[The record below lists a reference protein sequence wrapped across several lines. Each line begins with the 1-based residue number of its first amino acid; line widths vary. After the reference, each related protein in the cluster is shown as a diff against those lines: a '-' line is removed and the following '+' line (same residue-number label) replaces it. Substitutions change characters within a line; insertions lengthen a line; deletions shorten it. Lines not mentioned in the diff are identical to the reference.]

1 MRRLIPQILAALFLL
16 IIVGNKTVEITQ
28 QVNSIQSIERIFNS
42 FKNVSKSNGSHH
54 VKGDKLNANISTLH
68 LDDSSSSDSEN
79 SDLDF
84 SNSFDFVATCAKIL
98 VFAFLLS
105 YTNTKYLKHHFYYDA
120 FIRLFSHKYIVL
132 RNLRI

>member
-1 MRRLIPQILAALFLL
+1 MRRFIPQILAALFLL
-16 IIVGNKTVEITQ
+16 IIVGNKSVEITQ
-28 QVNSIQSIERIFNS
+28 QVNSVNSIERIFNS
-42 FKNVSKSNGSHH
+42 FKDVSKSNNSHH
-54 VKGDKLNANISTLH
+54 VKGNKQNANISTLH
-68 LDDSSSSDSEN
+68 DSSSSDSEN

-84 SNSFDFVATCAKIL
+84 SNSFDFLATCAKIL

-105 YTNTKYLKHHFYYDA
+105 FTNTKYLKHQFYYDA